1 MMTMRY
7 DDACTMTNG
16 LSAPD
21 GEPCSACG
29 ESTLDDEQHHTANG
43 DMICENCRDN
53 DYGVC
58 DDTHELY
65 HYDDLIRTDDRFICQ
80 DAYDS
85 GYFTC
90 DDTDEVY
97 PDDDGQYTTHDGRT
111 ICRQVYLDDYF
122 TCDEC
127 GEIFPNEE
135 ANHCDHTGELRCNDC
150 HEDYREQN
158 PELFEDEEDEQE
170 AA

>member
-1 MMTMRY
+1 M
-7 DDACTMTNG
+7 
-16 LSAPD
+16 
-21 GEPCSACG
+21 
-29 ESTLDDEQHHTANG
+29 
-43 DMICENCRDN
+43 
-53 DYGVC
+53 
-58 DDTHELY
+58 
-65 HYDDLIRTDDRFICQ
+65 
-80 DAYDS
+80 
-85 GYFTC
+85 
-90 DDTDEVY
+90 Y
-97 PDDDGQYTTHDGRT
+97 PDDEQYTTHDGRT